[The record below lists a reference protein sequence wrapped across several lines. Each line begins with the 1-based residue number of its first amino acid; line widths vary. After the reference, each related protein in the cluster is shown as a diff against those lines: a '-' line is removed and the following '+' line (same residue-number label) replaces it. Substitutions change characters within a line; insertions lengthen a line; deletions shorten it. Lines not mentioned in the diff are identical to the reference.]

1 MVQREEK
8 TKKRRQADITPDHT
22 VHELHILTPN
32 SKEHSSGKL
41 VCHLCSLQGLKAA
54 KSSLGCSHCSVG
66 YHAACFAVAHYKDA
80 FKHPTPSVAK
90 ALQAIRNA
98 EDGDAPS
105 KPVAG

>member
-54 KSSLGCSHCSVG
+54 KSSLD
-66 YHAACFAVAHYKDA
+66 APIVASGTTLLVLPLRITKTHLNIQ
-80 FKHPTPSVAK
+80 
-90 ALQAIRNA
+90 LQALLKLYKRFETLRMA
-98 EDGDAPS
+98 TLRQ